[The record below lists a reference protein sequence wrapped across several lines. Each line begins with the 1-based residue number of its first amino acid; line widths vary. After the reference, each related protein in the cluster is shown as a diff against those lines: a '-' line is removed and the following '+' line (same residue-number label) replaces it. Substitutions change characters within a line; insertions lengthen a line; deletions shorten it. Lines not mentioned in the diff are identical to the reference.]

1 MNTPTTY
8 NMTVDLDLD
17 SPNDF
22 LLSNSLAQLNNN
34 FLVFT
39 LNFCHQLLP
48 FGDITQRVR
57 KRISTSRTSYFYDP
71 FNFIRRILL
80 ELGVTDS
87 TILFSFTNEI
97 ETGLINIL
105 NDPPFAASKIVFIN
119 IFIIA
124 TSIPEQEEESNIID
138 ITFREALNAIPNVPA
153 THESIKKL
161 KELNEDDDD
170 LLVSLS
176 NDNNCTICQ
185 ENLLFEDWKI
195 VEMPC
200 SHLFHKNCI
209 VSWLKINHLCPLCRY
224 SMPTS
229 NNVAAAEN

>member
-1 MNTPTTY
+1 
-8 NMTVDLDLD
+8 MTVDLDLD

-48 FGDITQRVR
+48 FGDITQRVQ
-57 KRISTSRTSYFYDP
+57 TS
-71 FNFIRRILL
+71 
-80 ELGVTDS
+80 
-87 TILFSFTNEI
+87 
-97 ETGLINIL
+97 LINIL

>member
-1 MNTPTTY
+1 M
-8 NMTVDLDLD
+8 
-17 SPNDF
+17 SF
-22 LLSNSLAQLNNN
+22 LLWRLLLAPVTFSLHYIEHKVDVVSLCQYCNKLYRYLFGARLIYRHEGVRQ
-34 FLVFT
+34 FL
-39 LNFCHQLLP
+39 LQ
-48 FGDITQRVR
+48 GKR
-57 KRISTSRTSYFYDP
+57 KVSDLGILETEKT
-71 FNFIRRILL
+71 RILL
-80 ELGVTDS
+80 ELDVTDS

-97 ETGLINIL
+97 ETSLINIL

-119 IFIIA
+119 IFIVA

-170 LLVSLS
+170 LLFSLS
-176 NDNNCTICQ
+176 TDNNCTICQ

>member
-1 MNTPTTY
+1 
-8 NMTVDLDLD
+8 MTVDLDLD

-34 FLVFT
+34 FLKLVSSIF
-39 LNFCHQLLP
+39 
-48 FGDITQRVR
+48 
-57 KRISTSRTSYFYDP
+57 
-71 FNFIRRILL
+71 
-80 ELGVTDS
+80 S
-87 TILFSFTNEI
+87 TILH
-97 ETGLINIL
+97 LQL
-105 NDPPFAASKIVFIN
+105 LK
-119 IFIIA
+119 
-124 TSIPEQEEESNIID
+124 SIPEQEEESNIID